1 MKFSLR
7 NEYLNVGIGSK
18 AAGIYQLKFK
28 DQEFLHRDG
37 KDMETDEA
45 SGLEASDLLSLD
57 EGCRFN
63 ISLIDGDDRNQDDY
77 TGDRD
82 WVVMDMSNRSMF
94 MDSVSYNSRKKDF
107 YVSSRYRIKSNSI
120 ELKIYLD
127 NQGKEDLIIKTELL
141 INFKK
146 SINPKATSMEMEKV
160 RLDEKRVCYKLPSI
174 KTDAG
179 TIDIKTICL
188 SKARLEDMG
197 QSERLTLL
205 AGCEGGSTCKASDQP
220 IDSKRP
226 EGYICLKAGE
236 KIQAKAIISFT
247 CES

>member
-63 ISLIDGDDRNQDDY
+63 ISLIDGDGRNQDDY

-160 RLDEKRVCYKLPSI
+160 RLDEKRTCYQLPRI
-174 KTDAG
+174 ETDCG
-179 TIDIKTICL
+179 SIDIKTICL
-188 SKARLEDMG
+188 SKARLEDLG

-205 AGCEGGSTCKASDQP
+205 ATCHEKSSCKESNDLVGKH
-220 IDSKRP
+220 IP
-226 EGYICLKAGE
+226 EGYICLKAGK
-236 KIQAKAIISFT
+236 KIQAKAIMCFT